1 MKPGWSRSSRRWV
14 ISSGVDVH
22 TYWQICCL
30 MHAMLNSR
38 KRGLEHIPWLYDSM
52 MRLLPQINRWRHDL
66 IQQAHGQTLEVG
78 CGTGLGLAHYPATQ
92 SLVAIEPCLISL
104 QRARRRTHAVDLIN
118 ADAMQL
124 PFVSDSFDTV
134 VSSLVFCSVSDA
146 GLGLQEIQPGAQARW
161 SATHA
166 GACASTKSGWPLAA
180 GHHTT
185 GMDVDQRRL
194 SSQPGYRKPA
204 AGMRV

>member
-1 MKPGWSRSSRRWV
+1 M
-14 ISSGVDVH
+14 
-22 TYWQICCL
+22 
-30 MHAMLNSR
+30 
-38 KRGLEHIPWLYDSM
+38 RGLEHIPWLYDSM

-66 IQQAHGQTLEVG
+66 IQQAHGQILEVG
-78 CGTGLGLAHYPATQ
+78 CGTGLGLAHYPPVQ

-146 GLGLQEIQPGAQARW
+146 GLGLQEISRV
-161 SATHA
+161 
-166 GACASTKSGWPLAA
+166 L
-180 GHHTT
+180 
-185 GMDVDQRRL
+185 
-194 SSQPGYRKPA
+194 KPA
-204 AGMRV
+204 GQLLMLEHVQAQNQAGRWLLDTIQPAWTLISGGCHPNRDTESLLQECGFRIDAKFYRRRGLMRMLRALPG